1 MLISVK
7 GPGTPVC
14 RARAGRRRENSV
26 GHCTLAPAPGNHHEG
41 KEERS
46 ALMSGALWKSPPGNG

>member
-26 GHCTLAPAPGNHHEG
+26 GHCTSAPAPGNHHEG

>member
-7 GPGTPVC
+7 GPGTPVR

-26 GHCTLAPAPGNHHEG
+26 GHCSSAPASGNHHEG

-46 ALMSGALWKSPPGNG
+46 ALMPGTL